1 MPGAVSASVDFL
13 TAFAAREGL
22 QFVFEA
28 VKRMGRAPGKTH
40 DLSAGFASWW
50 KIDAKM
56 SRLDLGCEF
65 IHVTFASAHCRALR
79 GGLIAPVP
87 AITWKGVPRFRAFA
101 RTTVVERLNAL
112 AAFASVE
119 PAAISAAKCSV

>member
-1 MPGAVSASVDFL
+1 MPGAVSAAVDFL
-13 TAFAAREGL
+13 TALAACEGL

-40 DLSAGFASWW
+40 DLSARFASRW

-65 IHVTFASAHCRALR
+65 IHVTFTA
-79 GGLIAPVP
+79 GNP
-87 AITWKGVPRFRAFA
+87 
-101 RTTVVERLNAL
+101 
-112 AAFASVE
+112 
-119 PAAISAAKCSV
+119 